1 MRFAILTVLLAFA
14 LYLIYRYR
22 GRPAAVNA
30 SVAAVRDL
38 PSLLGQL
45 QRTGRAGS
53 FVGVVVYDPARP
65 DTDPMNVQFSLEEG
79 RVGFDWLLVQQL
91 NIDDRDRFVALLD
104 ANGYTYRTLEANGVP
119 YLRVDHGDLG
129 ALAMRVMSDL
139 YGLKPDDEVDLVLE
153 GVEWPPAASGSA
165 DGPG

>member
-1 MRFAILTVLLAFA
+1 
-14 LYLIYRYR
+14 
-22 GRPAAVNA
+22 VNA

-129 ALAMRVMSDL
+129 SLAMRVMSDL